1 MDNIIVSTIIQLSNC
16 TVIYWVHS
24 LHLVEYQLLFGI
36 YASQTAL
43 IMKYWI
49 INHQNLEIYMF
60 LIVHQTQPLGL
71 PPCNINH

>member
-43 IMKYWI
+43 IMKY
-49 INHQNLEIYMF
+49 
-60 LIVHQTQPLGL
+60 
-71 PPCNINH
+71 